1 MSCINVLREDIVSIN
16 RIEDTNVR
24 EIGDIIEY
32 LGDKFIVYYITNEI
46 VKAVKM
52 TDRRNV

>member
-1 MSCINVLREDIVSIN
+1 MGCINVLREDIVSIN

-32 LGDKFIVYYITNEI
+32 LGDKLIVYYITNEI